1 MHARVR
7 TSLSDCSPPSSV
19 TFLDFSTP
27 FVKACR
33 FNRVW
38 FCLLLCLLDITC
50 SYIWLIAAESGAAV
64 NRTLEIAGAVHGFP
78 RRDQDGEDQ
87 KSIHSQIV
95 QVFGNH
101 SPTCSKR
108 RSGTQVL
115 ETSLSLLHT
124 LYHLPSFATRTRTW
138 NLRSCVQLL
147 GKHQSRPSPP
157 RARPQ
162 RWVNYSSRFNGADNL
177 FFPFPRPRMKKH
189 FWKWDHGRERHKLH
203 MRLTAKERNMGG
215 NRWRHE
221 GIINTKCGFL
231 QEKRLR
237 GINCLAKEDLW
248 RLSQIKW
255 IVWREWTVHRKYA
268 MVREMIFCFISTSC
282 WVMTVKP

>member
-1 MHARVR
+1 MARPSTELSRSPGLYMASQDVTRMAR
-7 TSLSDCSPPSSV
+7 TRNQY
-19 TFLDFSTP
+19 TP
-27 FVKACR
+27 KLFK
-33 FNRVW
+33 
-38 FCLLLCLLDITC
+38 
-50 SYIWLIAAESGAAV
+50 S
-64 NRTLEIAGAVHGFP
+64 LEIIRRPAV
-78 RRDQDGEDQ
+78 RDAVEL
-87 KSIHSQIV
+87 KFWKLPCLYST
-95 QVFGNH
+95 F
-101 SPTCSKR
+101 
-108 RSGTQVL
+108 
-115 ETSLSLLHT
+115 
-124 LYHLPSFATRTRTW
+124 YHLPSFATRTRTW
-138 NLRSCVQLL
+138 NLRSSVQLL

-203 MRLTAKERNMGG
+203 MRLTAKERNMGE

-221 GIINTKCGFL
+221 GIINTKCIFL

-268 MVREMIFCFISTSC
+268 MVQEMIFCFIRYLQVAGLWLRNHRDPASFYFIFSYILLL
-282 WVMTVKP
+282 